1 MTVPGVSKGVK
12 ERRCDLVGLGFAPF
26 RKGQLTGTFSANGR
40 TAQMGYGL
48 LTRTGQSSRGAGAI
62 WGFTVTVN

>member
-1 MTVPGVSKGVK
+1 MNKQSFYTAAAAR
-12 ERRCDLVGLGFAPF
+12 EYLVGLGFAPF
-26 RKGQLTGTFSANGR
+26 RKGQLTGTFTANGR

-62 WGFTVTVN
+62 WGFTVTVK